1 MKRMIVFLLILAA
14 LLMLCCASALADT
27 CQVWYKDFDEGGSQL
42 SNKEAT
48 ATVVT
53 STTTRFLQ
61 TGYYVDDSYY
71 VAIGDVTFPGRISC
85 TTGNLHLILC
95 DGAKLH
101 ISKGIFVPEGC
112 HLTITSGRTVEG
124 NSMYGT
130 GELIIDNVSGIYA
143 GIGGCNLTNS
153 GSITI
158 NGGRITVT
166 GSQYC
171 AAIGGGYKATGG
183 SVTINGGRITA
194 TGGEDAA
201 AIGGGQ
207 QATGGSVT
215 INGGNVTAIGGENGA
230 GIGCGTEASSGSV
243 TINGGW
249 ITAIGS
255 GQSPGIG
262 AYPYEPALTV
272 NGDSA
277 RQIVLYASSYRANYK
292 VSGKF
297 STENAE
303 SLPGSPLY
311 WAGQYVYNHL
321 SPYPTVYYA
330 DANGADMGSARC
342 MIVENYM
349 TVWDDGSSSVGNGWY
364 YLPTNRTINDRIT
377 VVGDVNLILRDGM
390 TLTAEKGITVTE
402 SGSLTVWAQSGGTG
416 TLYAGTNGT
425 GVTCAAGSAGIGG
438 GALTINGGVIRA
450 CGNGGAGIG
459 GGTVTLNGG
468 SITAAGGSG
477 KPAIGGSILFADGM
491 TVTAAGAPVPYDS
504 RVSACA
510 KNEVTVTRCGHEGML
525 VPTDEDGWGCQYC
538 GHASGEAGIGC
549 GTADAPWRIGSDGVW
564 NTIAAA
570 IENGF
575 STQGKYFTL
584 TDNISVGT
592 MMGTQDH
599 KFSGV
604 FDGNGKTLT
613 FTLGDH
619 PEIAAP
625 FRYISN
631 ATIRNLHV
639 TGRITGANKQ
649 AAGLIGENSGTSTI
663 NNCRVSAEISGSQL
677 VGGFSIGTGKKLSI
691 TGCVFDGKITG
702 EPNQS
707 GCFVA
712 WGTSGLT
719 ITDCMADPQNGTT
732 FTGGTFCHEG
742 SAPTLTNCYYTT
754 AVATAQGKQAFSV
767 KGDNGVTIDFGT
779 PSATYSVSGITAYPT
794 GLKYGSDST
803 FYAGEGDNVAMNP
816 VADPWEG
823 HATSFTASAG
833 TMTVSGS
840 GWTLTMSSDNTV
852 ISVLRTPTFATT
864 PVMHLT
870 FDSGTGGYNNQ
881 GPEKLFDG
889 LDDTKWCTAFN
900 ANGWYVEFHTD
911 VPIKPTAYSMTTG
924 GDTKRYPGRNPYSWQ
939 LLGRRNTEDA
949 WTSLTVESNNDHLP
963 PENCVEVFFPLNTEG
978 GYRYYRLEVTA
989 GAQNGS
995 TLQLAEFKLIG
1006 TPTFGTPDF
1015 TLPAAITTV
1024 EEEAFLSAG
1033 MSVVLVPDSCTSI
1046 SDHAFK
1052 DCAALTQIHIPA
1064 ACTLG
1069 TDVFDGCTLVYVFG
1083 TSGSPAETYCQEH
1096 ENCVF
1101 VKE

>member
-1 MKRMIVFLLILAA
+1 MMRKQLIVLTLVLMMLLA
-14 LLMLCCASALADT
+14 LCCGAAQADGTQQIMLGGDVLTKGAHFVMAGTNWDVLRNSTNTDDTAGRLAISSDVKNRTGKKSWAQQMKYIDSFYESEFSAG
-27 CQVWYKDFDEGGSQL
+27 E
-42 SNKEAT
+42 KEAVMYT
-48 ATVVT
+48 NKSGSNNDKLV
-53 STTTRFLQ
+53 
-61 TGYYVDDSYY
+61 
-71 VAIGDVTFPGRISC
+71 
-85 TTGNLHLILC
+85 
-95 DGAKLH
+95 GAKLFAL
-101 ISKGIFVPEGC
+101 SKGEARSYFSTTKDRRPGLWWLRTKTTSSNEGAC
-112 HLTITSGRTVEG
+112 YVALSGDVGAAEITSMKFGVRPAFNLDLSKVLFASATDGGKSIAVEEG
-124 NSMYGT
+124 VVY
-130 GELIIDNVSGIYA
+130 
-143 GIGGCNLTNS
+143 
-153 GSITI
+153 SI
-158 NGGRITVT
+158 
-166 GSQYC
+166 
-171 AAIGGGYKATGG
+171 
-183 SVTINGGRITA
+183 
-194 TGGEDAA
+194 
-201 AIGGGQ
+201 
-207 QATGGSVT
+207 
-215 INGGNVTAIGGENGA
+215 
-230 GIGCGTEASSGSV
+230 
-243 TINGGW
+243 
-249 ITAIGS
+249 
-255 GQSPGIG
+255 P
-262 AYPYEPALTV
+262 
-272 NGDSA
+272 
-277 RQIVLYASSYRANYK
+277 
-292 VSGKF
+292 
-297 STENAE
+297 
-303 SLPGSPLY
+303 
-311 WAGQYVYNHL
+311 
-321 SPYPTVYYA
+321 
-330 DANGADMGSARC
+330 
-342 MIVENYM
+342 
-349 TVWDDGSSSVGNGWY
+349 
-364 YLPTNRTINDRIT
+364 
-377 VVGDVNLILRDGM
+377 
-390 TLTAEKGITVTE
+390 
-402 SGSLTVWAQSGGTG
+402 
-416 TLYAGTNGT
+416 
-425 GVTCAAGSAGIGG
+425 
-438 GALTINGGVIRA
+438 
-450 CGNGGAGIG
+450 
-459 GGTVTLNGG
+459 
-468 SITAAGGSG
+468 AAGGNEWKLTLLDESRNGFASSATALTGLSG
-477 KPAIGGSILFADGM
+477 GAVMIPYSGAQTGSNEYVSILLCDSAGEVKGYGSCPVSGADGTACFVLPSGLPAGSY
-491 TVTAAGAPVPYDS
+491 TVKLFNEQKNESMKSDLAGAP
-504 RVSACA
+504 
-510 KNEVTVTRCGHEGML
+510 E
-525 VPTDEDGWGCQYC
+525 
-538 GHASGEAGIGC
+538 
-549 GTADAPWRIGSDGVW
+549 
-564 NTIAAA
+564 
-570 IENGF
+570 
-575 STQGKYFTL
+575 TL
-584 TDNISVGT
+584 TLTVCAFEGTGQPDDPYLLKTGGDWDDLAAYVAGGVRTEGLCFRLNASIST
-592 MMGTQDH
+592 SAMLGTQANP
-599 KFSGV
+599 FAGT
-604 FDGNGKTLT
+604 FDGGGKTLT
-613 FTLGDH
+613 VNLEDSENIT
-619 PEIAAP
+619 AP
-625 FRYISN
+625 FRYIHN
-631 ATIRNLHV
+631 ATIKNLRAMGSISV
-639 TGRITGANKQ
+639 SDKRAS
-649 AAGLIGENSGTSTI
+649 GLIGENSGTSTVT
-663 NNCRVSAEISGSQL
+663 NCRVSATLSGGNL
-677 VGGFSIGTGKKLSI
+677 IGGFSIGTGKKLSI

-719 ITDCMADPQNGTT
+719 ITDCMADPQNGTA